1 MSSSQLP
8 LFPKEDSTSVP
19 ITYATVQRV
28 DIKTLCEMV
37 KSAATNAFVKYDQ
50 SRTISLKND
59 GMRRRDFPDRCYLTR
74 SEQLDRNRWWNKL
87 LGAPVDSNGFHAG
100 ERCEENKYRA
110 PIAVRRHA
118 DSIDEDLFDRN
129 FGYEKPSI
137 NRNYHVIPD
146 DLDTCKWDQVDLR
159 MHCSSNEIEDKW
171 KESANGMWYVG
182 DYVHF
187 FKM

>member
-1 MSSSQLP
+1 
-8 LFPKEDSTSVP
+8 
-19 ITYATVQRV
+19 
-28 DIKTLCEMV
+28 MV

-87 LGAPVDSNGFHAG
+87 LGAPVDSNSFHAG
-100 ERCEENKYRA
+100 ERCEEN
-110 PIAVRRHA
+110 
-118 DSIDEDLFDRN
+118 RN

-146 DLDTCKWDQVDLR
+146 DLDTCKWDQVDVR